1 MEMFLATYFYGCFT
15 DIESAFND
23 MAICLPSG
31 TFFEMILGKQ
41 TQLYSHFFYVL
52 KQGNSGNS
60 VLHPKYP

>member
-1 MEMFLATYFYGCFT
+1 MEMFLATYLCGCFT

-41 TQLYSHFFYVL
+41 TQQYIHFFL
-52 KQGNSGNS
+52 S
-60 VLHPKYP
+60 

>member
-1 MEMFLATYFYGCFT
+1 MYMEMFLATYFYGCFT

-41 TQLYSHFFYVL
+41 TQLYIHFFM
-52 KQGNSGNS
+52 S
-60 VLHPKYP
+60 